1 MAELLDHLIIFG
13 ISLGI
18 IIVFSGLVFLAHIGL
33 TRLFADKPDRQH
45 YRQLILIATGLFA
58 LTLAFILIP
67 VSDTTQGQL
76 LGFLGIFL
84 GAAIAFSSANPIAN
98 IISGI
103 SLRASRELA
112 IGDYIESADYRG
124 RIVQM
129 DLLGVVIAAGE
140 QGTANIPNVYLA
152 ANPVSRNSAMD
163 ARVQTGVSVGYDW
176 PRGQIEEILLQAAKD
191 ANVDEAVVEIGSL
204 EDFTVVYR
212 VCGRVADIDQ
222 LTKCQL
228 ALRAAVLDGLQ
239 NAGITIGVYA
249 PAAVPQ
255 SSGMDVKARQ
265 AELDNVAANKEQ
277 KANELEKLKNE
288 YTGMSQRLIEV
299 EHELREAG
307 PGEKR
312 KPLNLEKKKLEAK
325 LLRTEKEIAK
335 AEAMLEAA

>member
-1 MAELLDHLIIFG
+1 
-13 ISLGI
+13 
-18 IIVFSGLVFLAHIGL
+18 
-33 TRLFADKPDRQH
+33 
-45 YRQLILIATGLFA
+45 
-58 LTLAFILIP
+58 
-67 VSDTTQGQL
+67 
-76 LGFLGIFL
+76 
-84 GAAIAFSSANPIAN
+84 
-98 IISGI
+98 
-103 SLRASRELA
+103 
-112 IGDYIESADYRG
+112 
-124 RIVQM
+124 
-129 DLLGVVIAAGE
+129 
-140 QGTANIPNVYLA
+140 
-152 ANPVSRNSAMD
+152 MD